1 MTDEQTRIANE
12 LLATAAR
19 LTELANQLLESSDTP
34 GSEHPGEQAESP
46 APETAEEAPMMTTRE
61 WLESVGV
68 TLEDKQLLI
77 LDRIA
82 SATTKE
88 MGGAVTKQGQKHVF
102 TVAALEQAA
111 RRMGL
116 KVPEA
121 PTAS

>member
-1 MTDEQTRIANE
+1 VTDEQTRIANE
-12 LLATAAR
+12 LLATAAY
-19 LTELANQLLESSDTP
+19 LTELANQLLKSSETP
-34 GSEHPGEQAESP
+34 GPEQPRAQAEIS
-46 APETAEEAPMMTTRE
+46 APETAEETPMTTTRE
-61 WLESVGV
+61 WLESMGV

-88 MGGAVTKQGQKHVF
+88 MGATITKQGQKHVF

-116 KVPEA
+116 KVPKT
-121 PTAS
+121 PTTS